1 MSIFEGAL
9 QSRVQAYQ
17 GNPDELRK
25 RLGMTKNLFDAL
37 ALSIVEEK
45 LQSAKNQMVSQM
57 AAQQGEAP
65 TVTDALK
72 EKVMADVQEEVNP
85 QKGLAQQTTGIAQNQ
100 QQQQQLMKQMM
111 GAARGGQSPQP
122 LISGIA
128 AAPGAKVGMAGGGIV
143 AFDDGGRVNARYG
156 SMPLPNAPE
165 SELSRMQALSV
176 IANMDDAQVTATASK
191 LVGSPIESPAQA
203 RLTLAKMFGNQ
214 SLDIGMSGAA
224 NKLTGMSFGASTPM
238 MGGRMRAGVD
248 VPRGQ
253 GSPSFGLQYNRQ
265 FDRGG
270 IVGLQAGG
278 TYPSYRDAAG
288 RMRARTEAVS
298 AEEEERNKRRRDR
311 AILEAAVAEFGL
323 PSVASRPEQVSGE
336 TPDHAGAG
344 IAAPA
349 RVKQDTPPPP
359 PPPPPP
365 TDAQAPRQQSG
376 ADVVRQMLSGAPI
389 AGRDFDPESGQE
401 VPRTDLQDI
410 YRQSVTGTL
419 SESPLEANR
428 RQRQETLEFLKDIE
442 GEREAKAEMER
453 RRQALATR
461 QAAAPRNELIQALLS
476 ASGRTSGLGALAA
489 AGAGGLNARLKE
501 EAAQEQGLRDIAG
514 LQDVE
519 RQRRLGVREK
529 ALVSGQQEGKEVRS
543 SLANVLGSLGSFLSY
558 RDLNEVNAARVM
570 AEATDRDLTRA
581 LREAELKF
589 KQGELKDTQAY
600 RNFVAANEQYNRVEA
615 NIATNLSRPNS
626 PYAKALDELRTA
638 ERGLANKPDDKT
650 LLAMKKRAV
659 DDINSEVGN
668 ANRQRARAYEPVVE
682 AARRAGID
690 LRSSSSGST
699 DNDPLGLR

>member
-100 QQQQQLMKQMM
+100 QQQQQQLMKQMM
-111 GAARGGQSPQP
+111 GAARGGQSPQS

-143 AFDDGGRVNARYG
+143 AF
-156 SMPLPNAPE
+156 
-165 SELSRMQALSV
+165 
-176 IANMDDAQVTATASK
+176 
-191 LVGSPIESPAQA
+191 
-203 RLTLAKMFGNQ
+203 
-214 SLDIGMSGAA
+214 
-224 NKLTGMSFGASTPM
+224 
-238 MGGRMRAGVD
+238 
-248 VPRGQ
+248 
-253 GSPSFGLQYNRQ
+253 
-265 FDRGG
+265 
-270 IVGLQAGG
+270 QAGG

-311 AILEAAVAEFGL
+311 AILEAAIAELGL
-323 PSVASRPEQVSGE
+323 PSVALGSGQVSGE

-349 RVKQDTPPPP
+349 RVKQDTPP

-428 RQRQETLEFLKDIE
+428 RQRQETLEFLKDLE

-514 LQDVE
+514 LQDIE

-529 ALVSGQQEGKEVRS
+529 ALVSGQQEGKDVRS
-543 SLANVLGSLGSFLSY
+543 TLGTVLGSLGSFLSY

-600 RNFVAANEQYNRVEA
+600 RNFVAANEQYNRVES

-626 PYAKALDELRTA
+626 PYAKAIEELRTA
-638 ERGLANKPDDKT
+638 ERGLANKSDDKT
-650 LLAMKKRAV
+650 LLAMKRQAI
-659 DDINSEVGN
+659 DAINSEVGN
-668 ANRQRARAYEPVVE
+668 ANRLRARAYEPVVE
-682 AARRAGID
+682 AARRAGIN

>member
-25 RLGMTKNLFDAL
+25 RLGMTKNLFDAI

-45 LQSAKNQMVSQM
+45 LQAAKNQMVSQM

-72 EKVMADVQEEVNP
+72 EKVMTDVQEEINP

-100 QQQQQLMKQMM
+100 QQQQQQLMKQMM
-111 GAARGGQSPQP
+111 GASRGAQPPQP

-143 AFDDGGRVNARYG
+143 AF
-156 SMPLPNAPE
+156 
-165 SELSRMQALSV
+165 
-176 IANMDDAQVTATASK
+176 
-191 LVGSPIESPAQA
+191 
-203 RLTLAKMFGNQ
+203 
-214 SLDIGMSGAA
+214 
-224 NKLTGMSFGASTPM
+224 
-238 MGGRMRAGVD
+238 
-248 VPRGQ
+248 
-253 GSPSFGLQYNRQ
+253 
-265 FDRGG
+265 
-270 IVGLQAGG
+270 QAGG

-311 AILEAAVAEFGL
+311 AILEAAIAELGL
-323 PSVASRPEQVSGE
+323 PSVALGSEQVSGE

-344 IAAPA
+344 IAVPA
-349 RVKQDTPPPP
+349 RDGQGTSSPPPP
-359 PPPPPP
+359 SSPP
-365 TDAQAPRQQSG
+365 TGAEAPSRPSG
-376 ADVVRQMLSGAPI
+376 ANVVRQMLSGAPI

-410 YRQSVTGTL
+410 YREGVTGTL

-428 RQRQETLEFLKDIE
+428 RQRQETLEFLKDLE
-442 GEREAKAEMER
+442 GEKEAKAEMER

-476 ASGRTSGLGALAA
+476 ASGRASGLGALTA
-489 AGAGGLNARLKE
+489 AGAGGLNARLRE

-514 LQDVE
+514 LQDIE

-529 ALVSGQQEGKEVRS
+529 ALVSGQQEGKDVRS
-543 SLANVLGSLGSFLSY
+543 TLGTVLGSLGSFLSY

-600 RNFVAANEQYNRVEA
+600 RNFLAANEQYNRVEA
-615 NIATNLSRPNS
+615 NIANNLSRPNS
-626 PYAKALDELRTA
+626 PYAKAVEELRTA

-668 ANRQRARAYEPVVE
+668 ANRQRARAYESVVE
-682 AARRAGID
+682 AAQRADIK
-690 LRSSSSGST
+690 LRPSSSGSAG
-699 DNDPLGLR
+699 NDPLGIRREQQ

>member
-85 QKGLAQQTTGIAQNQ
+85 QKNLAQQTTGIAQNQQ

-111 GAARGGQSPQP
+111 GAARGGQPPQS

-143 AFDDGGRVNARYG
+143 AF
-156 SMPLPNAPE
+156 
-165 SELSRMQALSV
+165 
-176 IANMDDAQVTATASK
+176 
-191 LVGSPIESPAQA
+191 
-203 RLTLAKMFGNQ
+203 
-214 SLDIGMSGAA
+214 
-224 NKLTGMSFGASTPM
+224 
-238 MGGRMRAGVD
+238 
-248 VPRGQ
+248 
-253 GSPSFGLQYNRQ
+253 
-265 FDRGG
+265 
-270 IVGLQAGG
+270 QAGG

-288 RMRARTEAVS
+288 RLRTRTEEVS
-298 AEEEERNKRRRDR
+298 QEEAERAKRRRDR

-344 IAAPA
+344 VAAPA
-349 RVKQDTPPPP
+349 RVRQDVSPPS
-359 PPPPPP
+359 
-365 TDAQAPRQQSG
+365 TDASAPARATEPRQSSG
-376 ADVVRQMLSGAPI
+376 ADVVRQMLSGASI

-410 YRQSVTGTL
+410 YRQGVTGTL
-419 SESPLEANR
+419 SESPLDASR
-428 RQRQETLEFLKDIE
+428 RQRGETLEFLKDIE

-489 AGAGGLNARLKE
+489 AGAGGLNARLRE

-558 RDLNEVNAARVM
+558 RDLNEVNAAKVM

-600 RNFVAANEQYNRVEA
+600 RNFVAANEQYNRVES
-615 NIATNLSRPNS
+615 NIATNLSRPNG
-626 PYAKALDELRTA
+626 PYAKAIEELRTA
-638 ERGLANKPDDKT
+638 ERGLANKSDDKT

-668 ANRQRARAYEPVVE
+668 ANRRRAMAYESVVE

-690 LRSSSSGST
+690 LRPSTSGSAG
-699 DNDPLGLR
+699 NDPLGLR

>member
-85 QKGLAQQTTGIAQNQ
+85 QKNLAQQTTGIAQNQQ

-143 AFDDGGRVNARYG
+143 AFEDGGRVSAQYNE
-156 SMPLPNAPE
+156 MPLPNAPG
-165 SELSRMQALSV
+165 SEPSRTQMMSA
-176 IANMDDAQVTATASK
+176 IARMNDATVTATASK
-191 LVGSPIESPAQA
+191 LVGAPINSPTQA
-203 RLTLAKMFGNQ
+203 RLTLAKMFGDKSFNV
-214 SLDIGMSGAA
+214 GMSGTAD
-224 NKLTGMSFGASTPM
+224 KLSGLSLGASAPM
-238 MGGRMRAGVD
+238 MGGALSAGVD
-248 VPRGQ
+248 MPRSRGNPMFNI
-253 GSPSFGLQYNRQ
+253 GYNRQ

-270 IVGLQAGG
+270 IVALQAGG

-288 RMRARTEAVS
+288 RLRARTEAAS
-298 AEEEERNKRRRDR
+298 EGAEERARRRRDR
-311 AILEAAVAEFGL
+311 AILEAAIAEFGL
-323 PSVASRPEQVSGE
+323 PSIALDSEQVSGE
-336 TPDHAGAG
+336 TPDHAEAG
-344 IAAPA
+344 IAVPA
-349 RVKQDTPPPP
+349 RVRRDTPPPP
-359 PPPPPP
+359 SPSS
-365 TDAQAPRQQSG
+365 TAAQAPRQQSG

-401 VPRTDLQDI
+401 APRTDLQDI

-419 SESPLEANR
+419 SESPLEASR
-428 RQRQETLEFLKDIE
+428 RQRGETLEFLKDIE

-489 AGAGGLNARLKE
+489 AGAGGFNARLRE

-543 SLANVLGSLGSFLSY
+543 SFANVLGSLGTFLSY
-558 RDLNEVNAARVM
+558 RDLNEVNAAKAM

-589 KQGELKDTQAY
+589 KQGELKDIQAY
-600 RNFVAANEQYNRVEA
+600 RNFVAANEQYNRVES
-615 NIATNLSRPNS
+615 NIAANLSRPNS
-626 PYAKALDELRTA
+626 PYAKAVEELRRA
-638 ERGLANKPDDKT
+638 EQGLANKPDDKT
-650 LLAMKKRAV
+650 LLAMKQRAAS
-659 DDINSEVGN
+659 DISSEVGN
-668 ANRQRARAYEPVVE
+668 ANRLRARAYESVVE

-690 LRSSSSGST
+690 LRPATSGST
-699 DNDPLGLR
+699 NNDPLGLR